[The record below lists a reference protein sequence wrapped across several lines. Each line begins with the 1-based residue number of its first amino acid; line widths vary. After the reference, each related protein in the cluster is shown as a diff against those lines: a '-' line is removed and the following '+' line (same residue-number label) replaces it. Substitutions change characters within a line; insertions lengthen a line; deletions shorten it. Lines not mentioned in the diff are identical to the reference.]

1 MDPAVHEIDEEP
13 PVLERADEVIER
25 LTQRWGDIALEEE
38 EEIGFEPVGESVGVV
53 TERRNGDGCVLVTEI
68 QPGLFM
74 FIFYD
79 ETDMRR
85 VLDEG
90 PWSFDNSTLV
100 CRQVELGTRPT
111 TVELNSVDMWVQLY
125 DLPLGYTSEAVLE
138 QAANFIGS
146 FVKVDDRYPG
156 APWKMFHRVRV
167 SIPVDKPLKR
177 RMKLIKRD
185 KTSCWVNFRYERLH
199 NFCFY
204 CGLLG
209 HAYKFCKLARKS
221 GLTADK
227 FPYTADLKVGGG
239 SRGPRQVGDPWL
251 VPLDGKGKSV
261 KRGEGKMGDTAL
273 GDGAGGGGVRVGEER
288 ASEGV
293 VVAASKRRRGDG
305 VHGGSIRM
313 DAGDVVMSEFSKNGF
328 TAGPGG
334 QARPSQ

>member
-1 MDPAVHEIDEEP
+1 MDPTVHEIDDGP
-13 PVLERADEVIER
+13 PALKRADEVIER
-25 LTQRWGDIALEEE
+25 LTQCWGDIALEEE
-38 EEIGFEPVGESVGVV
+38 EEIRFELVGEGVGVV
-53 TERRNGDGCVLVTEI
+53 AEEEERQWVCVGRFLTTKVVKLEYMRHVMASVWQPVWGMQVTEI

-79 ETDMRR
+79 ETDMQR

-100 CRQVELGTRPT
+100 CKQVESGTRPAA
-111 TVELNSVDMWVQLY
+111 VKLNSVDMWVQLY

-156 APWKMFHRVRV
+156 APWKTFHRVRV
-167 SIPVDKPLKR
+167 SIPVDKPLKQ

-185 KTSCWVNFRYERLH
+185 KTSCWVNFQYERLH
-199 NFCFY
+199 NFCFH

-227 FPYTADLKVGGG
+227 FPYTADLKAGGG

-251 VPLDGKGKSV
+251 Y
-261 KRGEGKMGDTAL
+261 R
-273 GDGAGGGGVRVGEER
+273 
-288 ASEGV
+288 
-293 VVAASKRRRGDG
+293 
-305 VHGGSIRM
+305 
-313 DAGDVVMSEFSKNGF
+313 
-328 TAGPGG
+328 
-334 QARPSQ
+334 